1 MAIKYIANAIPYDKL
16 HTSML
21 QVTTRFIATTYT
33 LSIYSHAIEII
44 AIFNS
49 LKKNFFQKKSFQL
62 KKANTRIEPQKT
74 VASAFE
80 SPSKRRATRL
90 QKDTVC
96 VDIVR

>member
-1 MAIKYIANAIPYDKL
+1 MAIKYIANTITYDKL

-44 AIFNS
+44 AIFHC

-62 KKANTRIEPQKT
+62 KKANTR
-74 VASAFE
+74 
-80 SPSKRRATRL
+80 KR
-90 QKDTVC
+90 
-96 VDIVR
+96 VRRKSI